1 MKTKVVV
8 LLAGLLTAL
17 LLLSR
22 YVALSRAGLPMG
34 WMLYLGLP
42 ITSAGVVFAW
52 RLVNLGA
59 GWGSVAEDAKHAAAP
74 PPSGPSLPER
84 LKELDDL
91 HARGVISDTEYCA
104 RRLHIIAGR

>member
-1 MKTKVVV
+1 MKAKVVV
-8 LLAGLLTAL
+8 LLAGLMIAL

-42 ITSAGVVFAW
+42 ITAAGVVFAW
-52 RLVNLGA
+52 RLVNLAA
-59 GWGSVAEDAKHAAAP
+59 GWGSGAEEAKHAAR

-91 HARGVISDTEYCA
+91 RARGGISDAEYCA
-104 RRLHIIAGR
+104 RRLHIIADR